1 MLLSHSTA
9 TTPPSRSHRYKTAPN
24 TPCRIRTAAL
34 ARENTCNHTIM
45 ERQTRLV
52 LLVFAFFAAG
62 ALLTSS
68 AAAAAAAANLSAGAQ
83 AMPSSLHA
91 LRRVEDD
98 ASSFVESV
106 EDAAYPRRRAL
117 YEGGPYIGYAGL
129 AASQAAC
136 YGPCPARGQAY
147 SRGCLAIYQ
156 CRG

>member
-1 MLLSHSTA
+1 
-9 TTPPSRSHRYKTAPN
+9 
-24 TPCRIRTAAL
+24 
-34 ARENTCNHTIM
+34 M
-45 ERQTRLV
+45 ERQTRFVV
-52 LLVFAFFAAG
+52 LLVFSFFAAG
-62 ALLTSS
+62 ALRASSS
-68 AAAAAAAANLSAGAQ
+68 AAAADLSAGAQ

-106 EDAAYPRRRAL
+106 EEAAYPRRRAL
-117 YEGGPYIGYAGL
+117 YAGGPYIGYAGL

>member
-1 MLLSHSTA
+1 
-9 TTPPSRSHRYKTAPN
+9 
-24 TPCRIRTAAL
+24 
-34 ARENTCNHTIM
+34 M
-45 ERQTRLV
+45 ERQTRFVV
-52 LLVFAFFAAG
+52 LFVFAFFAAG
-62 ALLTSS
+62 ALRASSS
-68 AAAAAAAANLSAGAQ
+68 AAAADLSAGAQ
-83 AMPSSLHA
+83 AMPSSSLHA

-106 EDAAYPRRRAL
+106 EEAAYPRRRAL

>member
-1 MLLSHSTA
+1 MH
-9 TTPPSRSHRYKTAPN
+9 
-24 TPCRIRTAAL
+24 CRTSL
-34 ARENTCNHTIM
+34 ENTCNHTIM

-68 AAAAAAAANLSAGAQ
+68 AAAAAADLSAGAQ

-106 EDAAYPRRRAL
+106 EEAAYPRRRAL
-117 YEGGPYIGYAGL
+117 YGGGSISYAAL
-129 AASQAAC
+129 AASKAAC

-147 SRGCLAIYQ
+147 SRGCQAIYQ

>member
-1 MLLSHSTA
+1 
-9 TTPPSRSHRYKTAPN
+9 
-24 TPCRIRTAAL
+24 
-34 ARENTCNHTIM
+34 M

-117 YEGGPYIGYAGL
+117 YGGGSISYAAL
-129 AASQAAC
+129 AASKPAC

-147 SRGCLAIYQ
+147 RRGCLGIYQ
-156 CRG
+156 CPG

>member
-1 MLLSHSTA
+1 
-9 TTPPSRSHRYKTAPN
+9 
-24 TPCRIRTAAL
+24 
-34 ARENTCNHTIM
+34 M
-45 ERQTRLV
+45 ERQTRLVV

-62 ALLTSS
+62 ALLASS
-68 AAAAAAAANLSAGAQ
+68 ATAADLSAGAQ

-98 ASSFVESV
+98 DASSFFVESV
-106 EDAAYPRRRAL
+106 EEAAYPRRRAL
-117 YEGGPYIGYAGL
+117 YGGGSIGYAAL
-129 AASQAAC
+129 TASQAAC

>member
-1 MLLSHSTA
+1 
-9 TTPPSRSHRYKTAPN
+9 
-24 TPCRIRTAAL
+24 
-34 ARENTCNHTIM
+34 M

-62 ALLTSS
+62 ALRASSS
-68 AAAAAAAANLSAGAQ
+68 AAAADLSSGAQ
-83 AMPSSLHA
+83 AMPSSSLHA

-117 YEGGPYIGYAGL
+117 YGGGSISYAAL
-129 AASQAAC
+129 AASKPAC

-147 SRGCLAIYQ
+147 RRGCLGIYQ
-156 CRG
+156 CPG